1 MIHCGLALFLLLAAA
16 GAVGA
21 ADAPRYTVR
30 TFAPPFEPA
39 RVNNRGVVLANSRD
53 RAGGRRAALVDGDKV
68 TVLPTLGGA
77 HAVATGFNDR
87 NEVVGHSQLAGPDHV
102 WHAFLYRDGVMTD
115 LGRSDSIESEAVAI
129 NSAGQIIGN
138 IHRPDGTSRCF
149 LHWPGTGRI
158 DIGTLGGPNCDAYL
172 LGESGDVIG
181 NAQMAGGDMAY
192 FVYREGVMREFRPG
206 LDALEGF
213 APNGLA
219 LPLNMNVVLK
229 VSGRYAVGRD
239 AATMVPVLL
248 IDGAEMYALDD
259 LAGDDWRAVEGISVN
274 QSGQIVARACKA
286 ASGHCEAVLLT
297 PVVR

>member
-1 MIHCGLALFLLLAAA
+1 MPCWAPAWPCSHCAAARAPVVLHKLQHAVPSFVSSTTRSPVMIHCGLALFLLLAAA

-87 NEVVGHSQLAGPDHV
+87 NEVVGHSQMAGPD
-102 WHAFLYRDGVMTD
+102 L
-115 LGRSDSIESEAVAI
+115 
-129 NSAGQIIGN
+129 
-138 IHRPDGTSRCF
+138 
-149 LHWPGTGRI
+149 
-158 DIGTLGGPNCDAYL
+158 
-172 LGESGDVIG
+172 
-181 NAQMAGGDMAY
+181 AY

-297 PVVR
+297 PV